1 MKYPLVIITV
11 LSAFSLA
18 ELGCF
23 GQTKNLLADLPSNAE
38 IQELAAKADEKV
50 TNFEKVLKAS
60 SGLQKDVL
68 ATDLATAQTA
78 HTIVAV
84 LKKNGPSSYA
94 LVSLVATLDDIA
106 LDASRA
112 AQAESMSYCQNGLK
126 GNSPDQAAMVS
137 MVGLS
142 DSETSVNDISELVL
156 HATLRYV
163 KVENDV
169 LNAALQTK
177 SK

>member
-1 MKYPLVIITV
+1 
-11 LSAFSLA
+11 
-18 ELGCF
+18 
-23 GQTKNLLADLPSNAE
+23 
-38 IQELAAKADEKV
+38 V
-50 TNFEKVLKAS
+50 TNFEKVLKGS

-68 ATDLATAQTA
+68 ATDLDAAQSA
-78 HTIVAV
+78 HTIVAA

-112 AQAESMSYCQNGLK
+112 ALGESMSYCQNGLK

-137 MVGLS
+137 MVGLL

-156 HATLRYV
+156 HATLNRSV
-163 KVENDV
+163 PGFPAT
-169 LNAALQTK
+169 LL
-177 SK
+177 